1 MKSTQTR
8 NRMMLSEN
16 EKFTVCDSLK
26 YLSCYL
32 KVFPNF
38 ASVLVFNE
46 QTQVLK
52 YIKIQE

>member
-52 YIKIQE
+52 YIKI